1 MTMTRVISNVN
12 YIIISTWYILYP
24 KSAEAMHKII
34 NILISKS
41 EAHISLNKNN
51 KITYLKPNQNLFL
64 LLYEIC
70 AEKCN

>member
-1 MTMTRVISNVN
+1 
-12 YIIISTWYILYP
+12 
-24 KSAEAMHKII
+24 MHKII